1 MAATVYEGDNWDADF
16 MHVHNMFIIP
26 SPLQT
31 PPDGS
36 SDREMTVGNLSND
49 ECDEGSENVVKKK
62 RICILSNFIASISGP
77 ALLVKCS
84 RFLVELIS

>member
-1 MAATVYEGDNWDADF
+1 
-16 MHVHNMFIIP
+16 
-26 SPLQT
+26 
-31 PPDGS
+31 
-36 SDREMTVGNLSND
+36 MTVGNLSND
-49 ECDEGSENVVKKK
+49 ECDEGSENVVKKKK

>member
-1 MAATVYEGDNWDADF
+1 
-16 MHVHNMFIIP
+16 
-26 SPLQT
+26 
-31 PPDGS
+31 
-36 SDREMTVGNLSND
+36 MTVGNLSND

-62 RICILSNFIASISGP
+62 RNCILSNFIASISGP

>member
-1 MAATVYEGDNWDADF
+1 
-16 MHVHNMFIIP
+16 
-26 SPLQT
+26 
-31 PPDGS
+31 
-36 SDREMTVGNLSND
+36 MTVGNLSND
-49 ECDEGSENVVKKK
+49 ECDEGSENVVKKKKK